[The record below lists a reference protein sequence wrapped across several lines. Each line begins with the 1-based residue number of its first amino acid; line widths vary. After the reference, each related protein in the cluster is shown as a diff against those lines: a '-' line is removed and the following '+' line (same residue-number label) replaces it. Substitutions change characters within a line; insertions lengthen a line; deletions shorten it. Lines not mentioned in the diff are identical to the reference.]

1 GRRHRLG
8 VPAALLPRPQDRP
21 APPEAL
27 AGTRPLP
34 GRLGQPGRAL
44 PKAARHQLGPGPAGR
59 LQEAVQ
65 KGGEATGPSPVDRA
79 KCGTALHLA
88 CDARA
93 MPLGVVVTG
102 ANANDGVQTRDVL
115 EALVV
120 RPPGPERPVPV
131 ADVRDLPGAIGDGGY
146 GNGPS
151 RERARAAGF

>member
-1 GRRHRLG
+1 
-8 VPAALLPRPQDRP
+8 
-21 APPEAL
+21 
-27 AGTRPLP
+27 
-34 GRLGQPGRAL
+34 
-44 PKAARHQLGPGPAGR
+44 
-59 LQEAVQ
+59 
-65 KGGEATGPSPVDRA
+65 
-79 KCGTALHLA
+79 
-88 CDARA
+88 

-151 RERARAAGF
+151 RERARAAGFRLRAPRRGRKQPGLGKVRNAVERCHNFFAQFGRVARRLDRSAKRFLGWVQLAACVILIRSGFVR